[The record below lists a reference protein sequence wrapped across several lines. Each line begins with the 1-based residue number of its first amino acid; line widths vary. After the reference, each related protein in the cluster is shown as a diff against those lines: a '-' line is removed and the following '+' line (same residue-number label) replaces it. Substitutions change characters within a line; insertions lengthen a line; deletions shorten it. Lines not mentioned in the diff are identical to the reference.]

1 MTEKAK
7 SQNQHPE
14 TYCISDPLAKTVLDS
29 ISAHLA
35 ILDQDG
41 VILETNNAW
50 QSFAKRGKARDKV
63 DFIGINYLSICDV
76 SIGEDAEDAR
86 AVAAGIRSVISG
98 DIKEFAYDY
107 PCHSPT
113 GRHWYY
119 MRAIRMAAEGPIRV
133 VVSHSEIT
141 ALKLAEE
148 ALVERER
155 ERDRLRHSLQLAM
168 EVQQNLLPKSM
179 PEIKGLDIAAK
190 SIYCDETGGDYFDF
204 IQPGESKKSEIAVVI
219 GDVSGHGIPSAL
231 LMATARSAL
240 RQRARL
246 PGSVSR
252 IIADVNR
259 QLTEDVEDSGRFVTL
274 FFLMVDMTEKALTW
288 VRAGHDPALLYRHKY
303 NNFEELKGTGAALG
317 LSSSASFEENKMT
330 GICRGDIIV
339 LLTDGLF
346 EARHAKGEMFGKNRI
361 EKIIQKHSKLS
372 AKKILNEVFAAA
384 EKFQG
389 KGKFEDD
396 ATMAVIKF
404 VSDL

>member
-1 MTEKAK
+1 MAKKAK
-7 SQNQHPE
+7 SQNQHPDA
-14 TYCISDPLAKTVLDS
+14 YCISDPLAKTVLDS
-29 ISAHLA
+29 ISAHIA

-41 VILETNNAW
+41 VILETNKAW
-50 QSFAKRGKARDKV
+50 QSFAKTGKAREEV
-63 DFIGINYLSICDV
+63 DFIGINYLTVCDG
-76 SIGEDAEDAR
+76 STGEDAEDAR
-86 AVAAGIRSVISG
+86 AVASGIRSVISG
-98 DIKEFAYDY
+98 EIKEFAYDY

-119 MRAIRMAAEGPIRV
+119 MRAIRMAAEGPIRI

-155 ERDRLRHSLQLAM
+155 ERDRLRHSLELAM

-179 PEIKGLDIAAK
+179 PQIKGLDIAAK

-204 IQPGESKKSEIAVVI
+204 LELDESKDHKTAVVI

-252 IIADVNR
+252 IITDVNR

-274 FFLMVDMTEKALTW
+274 FFIIVDRAEKALIW
-288 VRAGHDPALLYRHKY
+288 VRAGHDPGILYRHRD
-303 NNFEELKGTGAALG
+303 NIFEELKGTGPALG
-317 LSSSASFEENKMT
+317 LSPEASYEENSRR
-330 GICRGDIIV
+330 GICRGDIVV
-339 LLTDGLF
+339 LFTDGIF
-346 EARHAKGEMFGKNRI
+346 EAQNLKGQMFSKERI
-361 EKIIQKHSKLS
+361 QEIIQKNSELS
-372 AKKILNEVFAAA
+372 AKKILNEVFTAA
-384 EKFQG
+384 EQFQG
-389 KGKFEDD
+389 KGKFDDD

>member
-1 MTEKAK
+1 MTEKAN

-14 TYCISDPLAKTVLDS
+14 AYCISDPLAKTVLDS
-29 ISAHLA
+29 ISAHIA

-41 VILETNNAW
+41 VILETNKAW
-50 QSFAKRGKARDKV
+50 QSFAQSGKVREKV
-63 DFIGINYLSICDV
+63 DFIGINYLNVCDG
-76 SIGEDAEDAR
+76 STGEDAEDAR

-98 DIKEFAYDY
+98 EIKEFAYDY

-119 MRAIRMAAEGPIRV
+119 MRAIRMAAEGPMRI

-155 ERDRLRHSLQLAM
+155 ERDRLRQSLELAM
-168 EVQQNLLPKSM
+168 EVQQNLLPKFM
-179 PEIKGLDIAAK
+179 PQIKGLDIAAK
-190 SIYCDETGGDYFDF
+190 SIYCDETGGDYYDF
-204 IQPGESKKSEIAVVI
+204 LELSESEDPKATVVI

-252 IIADVNR
+252 IITDVNQ

-274 FFLMVDMTEKALTW
+274 FFLMVDVVEKTLTW
-288 VRAGHDPALLYRHKY
+288 VRAGHDPALLYRHRDST
-303 NNFEELKGTGAALG
+303 FEELKGKGTALG
-317 LSSSASFEENKMT
+317 LSSMASFEENKMA
-330 GICRGDIIV
+330 GIGRGDILV
-339 LLTDGLF
+339 LQTDGIF
-346 EARHAKGEMFGKNRI
+346 EARNAKGEMFGKNRI
-361 EKIIQKHSKLS
+361 EKIIQKNSESS
-372 AKKILNEVFAAA
+372 AKKILNAIFTAA
-384 EKFQG
+384 EQFQG
-389 KGKFEDD
+389 KNKFEDD

-404 VSDL
+404 VNDL

>member
-1 MTEKAK
+1 MKKATPK
-7 SQNQHPE
+7 NQQDE
-14 TYCISDPLAKTVLDS
+14 AFCISDPLAKTVLDS
-29 ISAHLA
+29 ISAHIA

-41 VILETNNAW
+41 VILETNKAW
-50 QSFAKRGKARDKV
+50 QSFAIYGKAREEV
-63 DFIGINYLSICDV
+63 DFIGINYLTVCDG
-76 SIGEDAEDAR
+76 STGEDAEDAH

-98 DIKEFAYDY
+98 EVKEFAYDY
-107 PCHSPT
+107 PCHTPS

-119 MRAIRMAAEGPIRV
+119 MRAIRMAAQGPIRV

-155 ERDRLRHSLQLAM
+155 ERDRLRHSLELAM

-179 PEIKGLDIAAK
+179 PQIKGLDIAAK

-204 IQPGESKKSEIAVVI
+204 LELGESENSKIGVVI

-231 LMATARSAL
+231 LMATTRSAL

-252 IIADVNR
+252 MIADVNQ

-274 FFLMVDMTEKALTW
+274 FFLSVDIAEKALTW
-288 VRAGHDPALLYRHKY
+288 VRAGHDPALLYRHKHKK
-303 NNFEELKGTGAALG
+303 FEELKGTGSALG
-317 LSSSASFEENKMT
+317 LSSTASYEENRT
-330 GICRGDIIV
+330 AGIGRGDILV
-339 LLTDGLF
+339 LLTDGIF
-346 EARHAKGEMFGKNRI
+346 EARNAKGEMFGKNRI
-361 EKIIQKHSKLS
+361 EKIIQKNSELS
-372 AKKILNEVFAAA
+372 AKKILKAVFAAA
-384 EKFQG
+384 EQFQG
-389 KGKFEDD
+389 KNKLEDD

-404 VSDL
+404 ANDL